1 MNTIKEALDCMDRVC
16 EIAMDLGNDYL
27 DLLWQEIETTPDDTP
42 ITVSAGSLK
51 SLFRTH
57 MALESYIMNDMDG
70 VRHYLEVKNLI

>member
-27 DLLWQEIETTPDDTP
+27 DLLWQEIETVPDDTP
-42 ITVSAGSLK
+42 ITIPAGSLK
-51 SLFRTH
+51 SFFRTY

-70 VRHYLEVKNLI
+70 VRHYLETKNLI

>member
-42 ITVSAGSLK
+42 ITVFAGSLK

-70 VRHYLEVKNLI
+70 VRHYLETRNLI

>member
-1 MNTIKEALDCMDRVC
+1 MNTIKEALNCMDRVC
-16 EIAMDLGNDYL
+16 EIAMGLGNDYL

-51 SLFRTH
+51 SFFRTY

-70 VRHYLEVKNLI
+70 VRHYLEIRNLI

>member
-16 EIAMDLGNDYL
+16 EITMDLGNDYL
-27 DLLWQEIETTPDDTP
+27 DLLWQEIEVTPDDAP

-51 SLFRTH
+51 SLFRTY

-70 VRHYLEVKNLI
+70 VRHYLETKNLI